1 MFSTKITATYSFKK
15 LLSNIDEI
23 LSEAEDNLGQVAEKV
38 MKQKIDSGLKPP
50 LKQITIKGRLEGKYW
65 GGLRGAKYKTTSITP
80 LKHIGAL
87 YDSLKFDKKTKSIN
101 MLAYGKKHHDGFPN
115 PNPKSED
122 VPARRFMDLEEDNT
136 FQTTV
141 KAVALKSMGRKL
153 RSAFSKK
160 GI

>member
-23 LSEAEDNLGQVAEKV
+23 LSEAEDNLGQAAEKV

-50 LKQITIKGRLEGKYW
+50 LAKFTLKMRKKGVGW
-65 GGLRGAKYKTTSITP
+65 GGRKVQPTNSELP
-80 LKHIGAL
+80 LKQTGAL

>member
-1 MFSTKITATYSFKK
+1 MFSTKITTTYSFKK
-15 LLSNIDEI
+15 LLSNIEEI
-23 LSEAEDNLGQVAEKV
+23 LSDVEDNLGQVAEKV

-50 LKQITIKGRLEGKYW
+50 LKQTTIKGRLEGKYW

-80 LKHIGAL
+80 LKHTGAL

-101 MLAYGKKHHDGFPN
+101 MLAYGKEHHKGFSN
-115 PNPKSED
+115 PQGKK
-122 VPARRFMDLEEDNT
+122 VPPRPFMDLEKDTT
-136 FQTTV
+136 FQTTG

>member
-15 LLSNIDEI
+15 LLNSVDKIF
-23 LSEAEDNLGQVAEKV
+23 SEAEDNLGLVAEKV

-50 LKQITIKGRLEGKYW
+50 LKQITIKGRLEGRYW

-80 LKHIGAL
+80 LKQTGAL
-87 YDSLKFDKKTKSIN
+87 YNSLQFDKKSKSIN

-115 PNPKSED
+115 PHPKAKD
-122 VPARRFMDLEEDNT
+122 VPARPFMDLEEDNT
-136 FQTTV
+136 FQTTG
-141 KAVALKSMGRKL
+141 KAVELKSMGRKL
-153 RSAFSKK
+153 RTAFSKK